1 MPGNGFV
8 ALHFAHAQSLDG
20 IDGPSVIF
28 PSMVSARCVVSFAFV
43 VSSVIG
49 LYGTGFALMIN
60 GRESG
65 PLALTMRPS
74 TRPGTGEPSG
84 FFAIGT
90 VTQSLSSAGTVRP
103 ELSPCHPL
111 LKPMSPSM
119 RDAGGIV
126 ILPPRFGTSC
136 HIRWLVL
143 DISIGLT
150 SRKLATYSTRP
161 FALRG
166 ANLMSVMI
174 ALCGS
179 LGSSSPKA
187 RPASVS
193 YWPAGPKDCP
203 LKAGETFLSM
213 TIFLT

>member
-49 LYGTGFALMIN
+49 LYGTGLALMIN

-65 PLALTMRPS
+65 PLALTMRPN
-74 TRPGTGEPSG
+74 TRPVTGEPSE

-90 VTQSLSSAGTVRP
+90 VNHSLSSAGTVRP

-111 LKPMSPSM
+111 LKPMSPSL
-119 RDAGGIV
+119 REAGGIV
-126 ILPPRFGTSC
+126 ILPPRLGTSC
-136 HIRWLVL
+136 HIKWLL
-143 DISIGLT
+143 FDKSIGFT
-150 SRKLATYSTRP
+150 RKKLA
-161 FALRG
+161 
-166 ANLMSVMI
+166 M
-174 ALCGS
+174 
-179 LGSSSPKA
+179 
-187 RPASVS
+187 
-193 YWPAGPKDCP
+193 
-203 LKAGETFLSM
+203 
-213 TIFLT
+213 